1 MASLRLCDTF
11 RFLDYWWKAF
21 LLLGECIYGI
31 CRVPDNLTK
40 VRVMTKKTTGKME
53 KPKEKEKGG
62 LNFFGN
68 CFCQH
73 LLVWRKVRQ
82 LTLWMTPWTKE
93 DSCHRCLT
101 FIKIGDSWTALSMD
115 GTLQKASLLFWINS
129 LRPFHIA
136 IFCNFDYVSG
146 VSGIQMSGQ
155 IKTSRRIQA
164 TFKTKQSL

>member
-1 MASLRLCDTF
+1 MASLGLCDTF
-11 RFLDYWWKAF
+11 PFLDYWWKAF

-82 LTLWMTPWTKE
+82 LTLWMMPWTKE

-101 FIKIGDSWTALSMD
+101 FIKIGDSRTALSLD
-115 GTLQKASLLFWINS
+115 GTFQKVFL
-129 LRPFHIA
+129 FHIA
-136 IFCNFDYVSG
+136 SFCSFYNVSA
-146 VSGIQMSGQ
+146 VSGIQMSDQ
-155 IKTSRRIQA
+155 IKTSRRIPA
-164 TFKTKQSL
+164 TFKTKKLL